1 MNEANFEFSPE
12 KQYVDKGE
20 ALADILGKTPEEF
33 FAEIKDVLGPRA
45 TRKAFFLN
53 EAMHRLPEGV
63 SMDKT
68 YNIGGENFGL
78 TDLLSYLFDEH
89 NQEEN

>member
-1 MNEANFEFSPE
+1 MNEANFEFNPE
-12 KQYVDKGE
+12 KKYTDKVE
-20 ALADILGKTPEEF
+20 ALADILGKAPEEF
-33 FAEIKDVLGPRA
+33 FAEIKDALGPRA
-45 TRKAFFLN
+45 RRKAFFLH

-63 SMDKT
+63 NMDKT
-68 YNIGGENFGL
+68 YDVGEEKLGL